1 MTAASLIVSKA
12 IQVSMVSRDK
22 YITTVSDY
30 TLTRSMRK
38 TMKNIVPDIYKCA
51 LQNQSATKLII
62 LVMKKEILYIQNIVK
77 PILVP

>member
-1 MTAASLIVSKA
+1 
-12 IQVSMVSRDK
+12 
-22 YITTVSDY
+22 
-30 TLTRSMRK
+30 MRK